1 MCDDWFC
8 LYSNGSIAFPRTMM
22 GMSYT
27 HAHTH
32 GHTYG
37 WVRERQREEKEA
49 RDKTIVYLK

>member
-37 WVRERQREEKEA
+37 WVRERQRERKKLET
-49 RDKTIVYLK
+49 RQLYT